1 MFGRPGENVGRQV
14 IEPMSKLRE
23 NSTRCGLQ
31 RAPRYDI
38 QMGVRYRVSGET
50 EWRDGQTENISRS
63 GVLLRVSDA
72 LKVSA
77 LVEMRFS
84 LPSEIGGEKAAEII
98 CQGWVVRALTPS
110 TTEKVPVMA
119 AKILEYHFVRGFD
132 ECEA

>member
-1 MFGRPGENVGRQV
+1 
-14 IEPMSKLRE
+14 MSKLRE
-23 NSTRCGLQ
+23 NTALCGLE
-31 RAPRYDI
+31 RATRYDI
-38 QMGVRYRVSGET
+38 QMGVRYRASGET

-63 GVLLRVSDA
+63 GVLLRVSEA

-84 LPSEIGGEKAAEII
+84 LPLEMGGEKAAEVF
-98 CQGWVVRALTPS
+98 CQGWIVRALPPS

-132 ECEA
+132 ACEA